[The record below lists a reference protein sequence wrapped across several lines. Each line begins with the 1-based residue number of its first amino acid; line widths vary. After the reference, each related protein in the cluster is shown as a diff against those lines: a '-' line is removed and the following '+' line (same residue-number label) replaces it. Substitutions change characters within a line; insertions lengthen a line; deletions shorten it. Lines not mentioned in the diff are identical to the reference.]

1 MRKIENDIVSAIKAK
16 SNATFG
22 NTEIVVSDDGNI
34 QVELL
39 GSAIVRI
46 ENNAKYI
53 FVSLAGWNTATT
65 RGRINAVL
73 QHYGLSGL
81 YMKGGIIYIA
91 NVSIPDNGWIQV
103 MSDGK
108 EIKAETV

>member
-1 MRKIENDIVSAIKAK
+1 MRKIEKDIIAAIKAK

-22 NTEIVVSDDGNI
+22 NTEVIISDDGNI

-46 ENNAKYI
+46 ENNEKYI
-53 FVSLAGWNTATT
+53 FVSLAGWNTGTT
-65 RGRINAVL
+65 RGRINAIL
-73 QHYGLSGL
+73 QHYGLSGV
-81 YMKGGIIYIA
+81 YVKSGIIYIA
-91 NVSIPDNGWIQV
+91 NVSIPDNGWVQV
-103 MSDGK
+103 MSNGK